1 MSGLADVP
9 VLSESPV
16 QSGVLRRAWPHLR
29 PHRGSIA
36 FAITLSLLATLSMTL
51 LPPVVGWAIDQVE
64 EGDSRGL
71 YIAAAVFAALVTG
84 RMVLLRTAELWL
96 ARAGERVVR
105 ALRETAVARL
115 ATAPLRFLEAQRSG
129 DLLRRTTSEI
139 ADLASFVRSDLPDL
153 LAAVGYL
160 VFTTTVL
167 LFYSWQLTLV
177 LVLVFLP
184 PAVLAMRW
192 FQRGAKTAFAEE
204 AAERATVAATYRE
217 GVEAQELLAS
227 RGAAADWAR
236 RFGRDNDKLHRA
248 AFRSEVVVLRSSGVT
263 LAQGVADA
271 AILVLGGLLV
281 VGGGMPVSTVAVF
294 VLAMRQLFES
304 ANQLTALLGQLQTSR
319 VGLARLLDLLDT
331 TARVDGSAAGRPGT
345 ELGER
350 GSLHADGLRYS
361 YVDGVWALRDVSCS
375 FPAGSRSALVGPTGS
390 GKTTLAKLLAGL
402 YEPDAGQVCFAGVP
416 LADIPPGELR
426 KRIMLIPQRVHVV
439 TGTLRENLRLVPSAP
454 DDDRLAWALGEL
466 GLVSWVDGLADG
478 LDTAVSTTGDTL
490 SAGERQLLGLVRAAL
505 VDPAVLILDEATAD
519 VDPVTAERIETA
531 LDRLREDRSLIVIA
545 HRQSTIDRL
554 PRVVR
559 LHGGRT
565 ALPGEPEPSH
575 S

>member
-64 EGDSRGL
+64 GGDSRGL

>member
-1 MSGLADVP
+1 MADVP
-9 VLSESPV
+9 VLTESPA

-36 FAITLSLLATLSMTL
+36 VAVTLSLLATLSMTL

-64 EGDSRGL
+64 EGDGTGL
-71 YIAAAVFAALVTG
+71 YLAAAMFAALVTG

-105 ALRETAVARL
+105 TLRETAVARL
-115 ATAPLRFLEAQRSG
+115 ASAPLRFLEAQRSG

-153 LAAVGYL
+153 LAVAGYL

-192 FQRGAKTAFAEE
+192 FQRGARTAFAEE

-227 RGAAADWAR
+227 RGAETEWAR
-236 RFGRDNDKLHRA
+236 RFDRDNEKLHRA
-248 AFRSEVVVLRSSGVT
+248 AFRSEIVVLRSSGVT

-281 VGGGMPVSTVAVF
+281 IGGGMPVSTVAVF

-304 ANQLTALLGQLQTSR
+304 ANQLTALIGQLQTSR

-331 TARVDGSAAGRPGT
+331 TARVDTGSAGGGQA
-345 ELGER
+345 EIGER
-350 GSLHADGLRYS
+350 GTLHADALHYS
-361 YVDGVWALRDVSCS
+361 YVDGVWVLRDVSCD

-402 YEPDAGQVCFAGVP
+402 YEPDGGQVRFAGVP

-439 TGTLRENLRLVPSAP
+439 TGTVRENLRLVPSSP
-454 DDDRLAWALGEL
+454 DDERLSWALGEL
-466 GLVSWVDGLADG
+466 GLLPWIEGLADG
-478 LDTAVSTTGDTL
+478 LDTEVSATGDTL
-490 SAGERQLLGLVRAAL
+490 SAGERQLIGLVRAAL

-531 LDRLREDRSLIVIA
+531 LDRLRADRSLIVIA

-554 PRVVR
+554 PHAVR
-559 LHGGRT
+559 LHEGRT
-565 ALPGEPEPSH
+565 ARSEPEPSRP
-575 S
+575 